1 MTSYIFN
8 LSAVFFKNFFINFYY
23 YIWKV
28 FPIFTIVSEG
38 TLGLTSQYLKNTN
51 LSTVFSPCSFNLIL
65 SGSLYFM
72 KTNAT
77 LHPLSL
83 HPWKIRSFHFKPRL
97 LSSRNL
103 VEHILNKIDKS
114 AEKLRSCKLNTKTEL
129 TGEYIAGLVQA
140 DGSFSAVL
148 CRRTKQ
154 NNHRYRIDLKF
165 GGRSFSHKSSL
176 SSLMEGLLE
185 TKLARGQDTN
195 RVLTGEFVAGL
206 VTSYGV
212 FSAVLV
218 RRKTKNNYHYRI
230 DCKFTLTVKFAY
242 KYLILEL
249 QNKLNNKGNW
259 IYQVKDKTIK
269 YQVTVIKDLLNVV
282 IPFFMKYH
290 IRGDKLKSFLRFK
303 YVLEVVSSKV
313 HFKNKDIF
321 LSLLVIAAK
330 LNPMAKLGTKIRYLN
345 PEQQYFVINN
355 IQPEGVDISKLTESI
370 ANFKQNPL
378 SLDFVKGL
386 LLPSNTNNLSNVSEE
401 DQNYIKEK
409 FGLNLNKKS
418 LKSLKVD
425 GVKWSGKI

>member
-1 MTSYIFN
+1 M
-8 LSAVFFKNFFINFYY
+8 A
-23 YIWKV
+23 
-28 FPIFTIVSEG
+28 
-38 TLGLTSQYLKNTN
+38 LTSQYLKSTN

-72 KTNAT
+72 QTNTT
-77 LHPLSL
+77 LHPLSF
-83 HPWKIRSFHFKPRL
+83 HPWKIISFHFKPRL

-103 VEHILNKIDKS
+103 VEHIIKKIDKS

-129 TGEYIAGLVQA
+129 TDKYIAGLVQA

-154 NNHRYRIDLKF
+154 NNHRYRIDFKF
-165 GGRSFSHKSSL
+165 EGRSFSHKSSL

-195 RVLTGEFVAGL
+195 RVLTGEFIAGL

-230 DCKFTLTVKFAY
+230 DCKFTLTVKFPY

-269 YQVTVIKDLLNVV
+269 YQVTVKKDLLNVV

-303 YVLEVVSSKV
+303 YVLEVVSSGV
-313 HFKNKDIF
+313 HLMNKDIF

-370 ANFKQNPL
+370 ANFKPNPL

-386 LLPSNTNNLSNVSEE
+386 FETNTNNYRKVSKE
-401 DQNYIKEK
+401 DQDYIRDNFLPKGLKLWKFKEYYLGLNHKSTNGFYPEIYFSGKRSYSTKAGGKCLLLKYIKMLINGE
-409 FGLNLNKKS
+409 
-418 LKSLKVD
+418 
-425 GVKWSGKI
+425 